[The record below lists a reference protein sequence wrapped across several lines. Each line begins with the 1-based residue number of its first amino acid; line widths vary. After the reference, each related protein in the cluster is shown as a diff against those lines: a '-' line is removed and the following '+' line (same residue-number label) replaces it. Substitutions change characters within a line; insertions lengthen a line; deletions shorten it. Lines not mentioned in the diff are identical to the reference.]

1 MDVRVLLWLLLL
13 AGVAWVIW
21 EGFRP
26 GATSR
31 AERLKRI
38 GLALTV
44 NGVVWT
50 VLAWWMLIPELVLLT
65 GVVLLLVSRR
75 AGTVS

>member
-1 MDVRVLLWLLLL
+1 MVVRVLLWLLLL
-13 AGVAWVIW
+13 GGLAWVIW

-26 GATSR
+26 GASSR
-31 AERLKRI
+31 AERLKRV

-44 NGVVWT
+44 NGVIWT
-50 VLAWWMLIPELVLLT
+50 ALAWWMLIPELVLLA

-75 AGTVS
+75 PRPVS